1 VGDLERKMREYF
13 FVFFSSSLKF
23 FPFCWCNH
31 LFIGGFYF
39 GLKVKQTKINHWISR
54 INLNHSFNNLEAKQ
68 TKMDPCIKEMGFLMR
83 GFSIKKKSCL
93 SLN

>member
-13 FVFFSSSLKF
+13 FVPFSSSLKF
-23 FPFCWCNH
+23 FPFYWCNH

-54 INLNHSFNNLEAKQ
+54 INLNHSFNNWRQSKQ
-68 TKMDPCIKEMGFLMR
+68 KWTLAL
-83 GFSIKKKSCL
+83 KKWVS
-93 SLN
+93 